1 MLQSKGDV
9 MDEILVGDIYT
20 LTDDESGE
28 ERDYEIIGVADFDGN
43 SYVALVLVD
52 EDSEEYMILKVE
64 MDGDERILVTVDD
77 DDEWEKVAEYFD
89 NELFSDIDY
98 DEDGE

>member
-1 MLQSKGDV
+1 MLKSKGDI

-20 LTDDESGE
+20 LTDDDSGE
-28 ERDYEIIGVADFDGN
+28 EKDYEVIGVADIDGN
-43 SYVALVLVD
+43 SYVALVLAE
-52 EDSEEYMILKVE
+52 EDAEEYMILKVE

>member
-1 MLQSKGDV
+1 

-28 ERDYEIIGVADFDGN
+28 ERDYEVIGVTELDNN
-43 SYVALVLVD
+43 SYVALVLTD
-52 EDSEEYMILKVE
+52 EDSEEYMILKIE

>member
-1 MLQSKGDV
+1 MLKSKGDI

-28 ERDYEIIGVADFDGN
+28 ERDYEVIGVADIDDC
-43 SYVALVLVD
+43 SYVALVLAS

-64 MDGDERILVTVDD
+64 MDGEERILVTVDD

-89 NELFSDIDY
+89 DELFSDIDY
-98 DEDGE
+98 DENAK

>member
-1 MLQSKGDV
+1 

-28 ERDYEIIGVADFDGN
+28 ERDYEVIGVADIDDG
-43 SYVALVLVD
+43 SYVALVLAD

>member
-1 MLQSKGDV
+1 

-28 ERDYEIIGVADFDGN
+28 ERDYEVIGVTELDGS
-43 SYVALVLVD
+43 SYVALVLTD
-52 EDSEEYMILKVE
+52 EDSEEYMILKIE

-98 DEDGE
+98 DED

>member
-1 MLQSKGDV
+1 

-28 ERDYEIIGVADFDGN
+28 ERDYEIIGTADIDGGF
-43 SYVALVLVD
+43 YVALVLTD
-52 EDSEEYMILKVE
+52 EDSEEYMILKTE
-64 MDGDERILVTVDD
+64 DDNGERILVTVDD
-77 DDEWEKVAEYFD
+77 DDEWEKVSAYFD

-98 DEDGE
+98 DEDEE

>member
-1 MLQSKGDV
+1 

-28 ERDYEIIGVADFDGN
+28 ERDYEVIGVTELDN
-43 SYVALVLVD
+43 SSYVALVLTD
-52 EDSEEYMILKVE
+52 EDSEEYMILKIE
-64 MDGDERILVTVDD
+64 MDGEERILVTVDD

>member
-1 MLQSKGDV
+1 MLKSKGDI

-28 ERDYEIIGVADFDGN
+28 EKDYEVIGVADIDDN
-43 SYVALVLVD
+43 SYVALVLAE
-52 EDSEEYMILKVE
+52 EDAEEYMILKVD

>member
-1 MLQSKGDV
+1 

-28 ERDYEIIGVADFDGN
+28 ERDYEVIGVTELDGS
-43 SYVALVLVD
+43 SYVALVLTD
-52 EDSEEYMILKVE
+52 EDSEEYMILKIE

>member
-1 MLQSKGDV
+1 

-20 LTDDESGE
+20 LTDDDSGE
-28 ERDYEIIGVADFDGN
+28 EKDYEVIGVADIDGN
-43 SYVALVLVD
+43 SYVALVLAE
-52 EDSEEYMILKVE
+52 EDAEEYMILKVE